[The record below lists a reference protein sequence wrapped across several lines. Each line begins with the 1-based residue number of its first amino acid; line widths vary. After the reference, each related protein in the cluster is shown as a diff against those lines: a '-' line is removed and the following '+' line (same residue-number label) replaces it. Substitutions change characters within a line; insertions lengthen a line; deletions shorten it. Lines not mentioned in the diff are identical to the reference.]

1 MLRDMSNTRTKDL
14 GRCADMF
21 KALGNPHRLAIFL
34 RLISCCPPGTKWM
47 EGPESRRFVGQL
59 GEDLD
64 IAASTLS
71 HHIKELRTAGLIG
84 AERRGKNIECWVDAE
99 ALNTLTDLLAGH
111 ESNDP
116 PAGRVRRRT
125 CEDTD

>member
-1 MLRDMSNTRTKDL
+1 M
-14 GRCADMF
+14 RCADMF

-71 HHIKELRTAGLIG
+71 HHIKELRTAGLIL
-84 AERRGKNIECWVDAE
+84 AERRGKNIECWVDSE
-99 ALNTLTDLLAGH
+99 ALNTMTDLLASQ
-111 ESNDP
+111 EPNDP
-116 PAGRVRRRT
+116 TAGQVRCRT
-125 CEDTD
+125 CEEAD